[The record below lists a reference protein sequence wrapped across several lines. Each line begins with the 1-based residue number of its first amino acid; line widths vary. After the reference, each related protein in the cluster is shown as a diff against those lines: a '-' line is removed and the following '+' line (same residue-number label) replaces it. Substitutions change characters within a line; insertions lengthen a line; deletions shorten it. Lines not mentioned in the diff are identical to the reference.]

1 MSKQKMD
8 ERAIGYWKANISLI
22 GILMAIWAFVSFGL
36 GYLLAN
42 PLNGI
47 HIGNVPLPFW
57 MAQQGAIIVFVILI
71 FTYAKLMDGI
81 DAKFDVNE

>member
-1 MSKQKMD
+1 MSKQSAE

-22 GILMAIWAFVSFGL
+22 GILLAIWAIVSFGL

-47 HIGNVPLPFW
+47 MIGNVPFPFW
-57 MAQQGAIIVFVILI
+57 MAQQGAIITFVILI
-71 FTYAKLMDGI
+71 FAYAKIMDGI